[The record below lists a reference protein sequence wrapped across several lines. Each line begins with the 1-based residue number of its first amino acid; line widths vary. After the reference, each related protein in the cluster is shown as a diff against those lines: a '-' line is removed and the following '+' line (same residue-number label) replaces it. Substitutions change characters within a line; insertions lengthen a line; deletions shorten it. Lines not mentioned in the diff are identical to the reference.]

1 MESTISSLIYQI
13 SIMLIFST
21 FIFIGG
27 LFSGASAQILPQNNN
42 QDSDSNSITA
52 PSSTP
57 TLVKNPYGIRIT
69 NPTNGVQ
76 VFINGTDY
84 FDSTGKRLSV
94 DGFAVS
100 NNGNLTNCDVS
111 IVTNS
116 IFPYQNVNGTGPLGV
131 KDFSKWN
138 YLFNS
143 GYANLHEG
151 SNKITSKL
159 SCEGGAAKA
168 YYSVNI
174 TGVKFTGTFPASSTD
189 LALGTGSMTGTN
201 LPSNSDTSGNS
212 QSNLTSS
219 DLNSS
224 SENLALPVTGI
235 EIDSPSN
242 GDTINI
248 DGPINING
256 TSEYPTNYDC
266 EVLLADGNTEGV
278 IAPTSA
284 NHSNFKKTK
293 PDGFNGTSDYRSWS
307 MVLEPGLNNLKNGS
321 QSLTAKLQC
330 YAPLSS
336 VKFAKVNVITN
347 TSKPLELKAMD
358 VSIDKTGQGT
368 NQKIVIGVNDA
379 TTNDPLVGSAI
390 TGSINDDPFSGSTDS
405 LGKYSVTIPSGVLDT
420 GATISV
426 SVSASADGYKIKK
439 TSTTFE
445 GSPAV
450 SDETTPPTS
459 DADKRDVTNNEEDL
473 ADKIFDDVQK
483 QLSEQGI
490 NIPLPFG

>member
-1 MESTISSLIYQI
+1 ML

-21 FIFIGG
+21 FIIIGG
-27 LFSGASAQILPQNNN
+27 LLSSASAQILPQNNN
-42 QDSDSNSITA
+42 QDSDSKPITA
-52 PSSTP
+52 PSST
-57 TLVKNPYGIRIT
+57 TTMIKNPYGIRIT
-69 NPTNGVQ
+69 NPTNGIQ
-76 VFINGTDY
+76 FFINGTDY

-94 DGFAVS
+94 EGFSVS

-116 IFPYQNVNGTGPLGV
+116 IFPYQNVNGTGPLG
-131 KDFSKWN
+131 KADFSKWN
-138 YLFNS
+138 YMFNS
-143 GYANLHEG
+143 NYANLHEG

-159 SCEGGAAKA
+159 SCEGGVAKA

-174 TGVKFTGTFPASSTD
+174 TGVKFTGTFPASSSN
-189 LALGTGSMTGTN
+189 LPSGTEGMTGTS
-201 LPSNSDTSGNS
+201 LPSNSNVVGKS
-212 QSNLTSS
+212 QSNLSSS
-219 DLNSS
+219 DINSS
-224 SENLALPVTGI
+224 TENLSLPVTGI
-235 EIDSPSN
+235 AIESPSN
-242 GDTINI
+242 GETINI
-248 DGPINING
+248 DKSVNING

-284 NHSNFKKTK
+284 NQSNFKKTI
-293 PDGFNGTSDYRSWS
+293 PEGIDGTSDYRSWS
-307 MVLEPGLNNLKNGS
+307 MVLEPGFNNLKNGS

-347 TSKPLELKAMD
+347 TSKPLELKSMD
-358 VSIDKTGQGT
+358 VSIDRTGQGT

-379 TTNDPLVGSAI
+379 TTNDPVIGSAI
-390 TGSINDDPFSGSTDS
+390 TGSINNGPFSGTTDS
-405 LGKYSVTIPSGVLDT
+405 LGKYSVTIPSGVLDS
-420 GATISV
+420 GATVSV

-459 DADKRDVTNNEEDL
+459 DADNRDVTNNEEDL

>member
-1 MESTISSLIYQI
+1 
-13 SIMLIFST
+13 MLIFST
-21 FIFIGG
+21 LIFIGG
-27 LFSGASAQILPQNNN
+27 LLTGASAQILPQNNN
-42 QDSDSNSITA
+42 QNSDSNSITA
-52 PSSTP
+52 PPSSTP

-69 NPTNGVQ
+69 NPTNSVQ
-76 VFINGTDY
+76 FFINGTDY

-94 DGFAVS
+94 EGFSVS
-100 NNGNLTNCDVS
+100 SNGNLTNCDVS

-131 KDFSKWN
+131 KDFSKWF
-138 YLFNS
+138 YTFNS
-143 GYANLHEG
+143 NYANLHEG

-174 TGVKFTGTFPASSTD
+174 TGAKFNGTFPTSSTN
-189 LALGTGSMTGTN
+189 LALGTEGMTGTS
-201 LPSNSDTSGNS
+201 LSSNSNIAGKS
-212 QSNLTSS
+212 QSNSSSS
-219 DLNSS
+219 DINSS
-224 SENLALPVTGI
+224 NENLALPVTGI
-235 EIDSPSN
+235 EIKSPSN
-242 GDTINI
+242 GETINI
-248 DGPINING
+248 DKLINING
-256 TSEYPTNYDC
+256 TSEYPNNYNC

-284 NHSNFKKTK
+284 NHSNFKKTQ
-293 PDGFNGTSDYRSWS
+293 PGGINGTSDYRSWS

-321 QSLTAKLQC
+321 QTLTAKLQC
-330 YAPLSS
+330 YSPLSS
-336 VKFAKVNVITN
+336 VKFSKVNIITN

-390 TGSINDDPFSGSTDS
+390 TGSINSDPFSGTTDS
-405 LGKYSVTIPSGVLDT
+405 LGKYSVTIPSGILDS
-420 GATISV
+420 GSSISV
-426 SVSASADGYKIKK
+426 SVSTSAEGYKIKK

-445 GSPAV
+445 GAPAV

-459 DADKRDVTNNEEDL
+459 DADNRDVTNNEEDL

>member
-1 MESTISSLIYQI
+1 
-13 SIMLIFST
+13 MLIFST
-21 FIFIGG
+21 FIIIGG
-27 LFSGASAQILPQNNN
+27 LFSGANAQILPQNNN
-42 QDSDSNSITA
+42 QDSDSKPITA

-57 TLVKNPYGIRIT
+57 TTIKNPYGIRIT
-69 NPTNGVQ
+69 NPTNGIQ
-76 VFINGTDY
+76 FFINGTDY

-94 DGFAVS
+94 EGFSVS

-116 IFPYQNVNGTGPLGV
+116 IFPYQNVNGTGPLG
-131 KDFSKWN
+131 KADFSKWN
-138 YLFNS
+138 YMFNS
-143 GYANLHEG
+143 NYANLHEG

-159 SCEGGAAKA
+159 SCEGGVAKA

-174 TGVKFTGTFPASSTD
+174 TGVKFTGTFPASSSN
-189 LALGTGSMTGTN
+189 LPSGTEGMTGTS
-201 LPSNSDTSGNS
+201 LPSNSNVVGKS
-212 QSNLTSS
+212 QTNLSSS
-219 DLNSS
+219 DINSS
-224 SENLALPVTGI
+224 TENLSLPVTAIAI
-235 EIDSPSN
+235 ESPSN
-242 GDTINI
+242 GETINI
-248 DGPINING
+248 DKSINVNG

-284 NHSNFKKTK
+284 NQSNFKKTI
-293 PDGFNGTSDYRSWS
+293 PEGINGTSDYRSWS

-330 YAPLSS
+330 YSPLSS
-336 VKFAKVNVITN
+336 VKFAKINVITN

-379 TTNDPLVGSAI
+379 TTNDPLVGSTI
-390 TGSINDDPFSGSTDS
+390 TGSINADPFSGTTDS
-405 LGKYSVTIPSGVLDT
+405 LGKYSVTMPSGVLASGET
-420 GATISV
+420 VSV
-426 SVSASADGYKIKK
+426 SVSVSADGYKIKR

-459 DADKRDVTNNEEDL
+459 DADNRDVTNNEEDL

>member
-1 MESTISSLIYQI
+1 MVSTISSLIYQI

-21 FIFIGG
+21 FIIIGG
-27 LFSGASAQILPQNNN
+27 LFSGANAQILPQNNN
-42 QDSDSNSITA
+42 QDSDSKPITA
-52 PSSTP
+52 PSST
-57 TLVKNPYGIRIT
+57 TTMIKNPYGIRIT

-76 VFINGTDY
+76 FFINGTDY

-94 DGFAVS
+94 EGFSVS

-116 IFPYQNVNGTGPLGV
+116 IFPYQNVNGTGPLG
-131 KDFSKWN
+131 KADFSKWN
-138 YLFNS
+138 YMFNS
-143 GYANLHEG
+143 NYANLHEG

-159 SCEGGAAKA
+159 SCEGGVAKA

-174 TGVKFTGTFPASSTD
+174 TGVKFTGTFPASSSN
-189 LALGTGSMTGTN
+189 LPSGTEGMTGTS
-201 LPSNSDTSGNS
+201 LPSNSNVVGKS
-212 QSNLTSS
+212 QSNLSSS
-219 DLNSS
+219 DINSS
-224 SENLALPVTGI
+224 TENLPLPVTGI
-235 EIDSPSN
+235 AIESPSN
-242 GDTINI
+242 GETINI
-248 DGPINING
+248 DKSINING

-266 EVLLADGNTEGV
+266 EVLLGDGNTEGV

-284 NHSNFKKTK
+284 NHSNFKKTI
-293 PDGFNGTSDYRSWS
+293 PEGINGTSDYRNWS

-330 YAPLSS
+330 YSPLSS
-336 VKFAKVNVITN
+336 VKFAKINVVTN

-390 TGSINDDPFSGSTDS
+390 TGSINADPFSGTTDS
-405 LGKYSVTIPSGVLDT
+405 LGKYSVTIPSAVLAS
-420 GATISV
+420 GATVSV
-426 SVSASADGYKIKK
+426 SVSASADGYKIKR

-445 GSPAV
+445 GSPAL

-459 DADKRDVTNNEEDL
+459 DADNRDVTNNEEDL

>member
-1 MESTISSLIYQI
+1 MESIIFSLIYQI
-13 SIMLIFST
+13 SIMLIFTT
-21 FIFIGG
+21 FVFLGG
-27 LFSGASAQILPQNNN
+27 LLSGASAQILPQNSN
-42 QDSDSNSITA
+42 QNSDSTSVTA

-57 TLVKNPYGIRIT
+57 SLVKNPYGIRIT
-69 NPTNGVQ
+69 DPTNGAQ

-94 DGFAVS
+94 EGFSVS

-138 YLFNS
+138 YKFNS
-143 GYANLHEG
+143 DYANLHEG

-159 SCEGGAAKA
+159 ACEGGTAKA
-168 YYSVNI
+168 YYSVNV
-174 TGVKFTGTFPASSTD
+174 TGTKFNGTFPASSTN
-189 LALGTGSMTGTN
+189 LALANEGIT
-201 LPSNSDTSGNS
+201 GNS
-212 QSNLTSS
+212 LPPSSNIAGNFQSNLSSS
-219 DLNSS
+219 DINSS
-224 SENLALPVTGI
+224 SEDLALPVTGI
-235 EIDSPSN
+235 EIASPSN
-242 GDTINI
+242 GETIDI
-248 DGPINING
+248 DKPINING
-256 TSEYPTNYDC
+256 SSEYPTNYDC
-266 EVLLADGNTEGV
+266 EVLVADGNTAGV

-293 PDGFNGTSDYRSWS
+293 PGGINGTSDFRSWS
-307 MVLEPGLNNLKNGS
+307 MVLEPGFNNLKNGS

-330 YAPLSS
+330 YSPLSS
-336 VKFAKVNVITN
+336 VKFAKVNIVTN

-368 NQKIVIGVNDA
+368 NQKIIIGVNDA
-379 TTNDPLVGSAI
+379 STNDPLVGSAI
-390 TGSINDDPFSGSTDS
+390 TGSINNNPFSGTSDS
-405 LGKYSVTIPSGVLDT
+405 LGKYRVTIPSSVIDS
-420 GATISV
+420 GATINV

-445 GSPAV
+445 GSPAIT
-450 SDETTPPTS
+450 DETTPPTS
-459 DADKRDVTNNEEDL
+459 DTDNRDVTNNEEDL